1 MGIPSVSLKGQ
12 IDTRSNLYGFE
23 NRGTSQNYSRASL
36 GSLSDLVAAYR
47 SRENLKRIMALAL
60 LAVLSV
66 PAHAS
71 AASNAHSKYKGVLP
85 DAYYDQLAR
94 CETGGN
100 WQHSTKS
107 YTGGLGI
114 HRQTWRTWSD
124 TPSAKGRTPVEQ
136 VKVADAIAFKSHIN
150 PDGRKIWRVGP
161 WGWGCLKG
169 QKHLQKFICQSRHKD
184 VQRWKRN
191 C

>member
-1 MGIPSVSLKGQ
+1 
-12 IDTRSNLYGFE
+12 
-23 NRGTSQNYSRASL
+23 
-36 GSLSDLVAAYR
+36 
-47 SRENLKRIMALAL
+47 MALSLILAL
-60 LAVLSV
+60 ST

-71 AASNAHSKYKGVLP
+71 AAGNSHAKYQGVLP
-85 DAYYDQLAR
+85 DAYYDQLAQ

-100 WQHSTKS
+100 WSHSTKS

-114 HRQTWRTWSD
+114 HRQTFRTWSNYN
-124 TPSAKGRTPVEQ
+124 SAKGLTPKQQ

-150 PDGRKIWRVGP
+150 PNGRKIWRVGP

-169 QKHLQKFICQSRHKD
+169 QKHLQKFICQSRNPL
-184 VQRWKRN
+184 VARWKRN